1 MDPVQTSHDVS
12 KSKVADHAIRDS
24 ISNHGAERAFRIQFQ
39 SVSEFE
45 PAESQSTGLISSKS
59 LETDISLFQ
68 EDTGGAVRIGRV
80 IRRPEAELSL
90 RSRCNGVRG
99 QADQPRLSQ
108 LKQPIVRPELP
119 AGRDTKQR
127 RTVAVAVVARP
138 SFEEIPILES
148 KPEAAA
154 DRPTR
159 NAYDSW

>member
-68 EDTGGAVRIGRV
+68 EDTGGAGRVCRV
-80 IRRPEAELSL
+80 IRRSQAQLSL
-90 RSRCNGVRG
+90 RGRGKGVRG
-99 QADQPRLSQ
+99 EAGQPRL
-108 LKQPIVRPELP
+108 
-119 AGRDTKQR
+119 
-127 RTVAVAVVARP
+127 
-138 SFEEIPILES
+138 
-148 KPEAAA
+148 
-154 DRPTR
+154 
-159 NAYDSW
+159 

>member
-80 IRRPEAELSL
+80 IRRSEAELSL
-90 RSRCNGVRG
+90 RSQCNGVRG

-108 LKQPIVRPELP
+108 PKQPLVRPELP
-119 AGRDTKQR
+119 AGRATKQPS
-127 RTVAVAVVARP
+127 TVAVPVGARP
-138 SFEEIPILES
+138 SMEEIPPRHS
-148 KPEAAA
+148 NP
-154 DRPTR
+154 
-159 NAYDSW
+159 

>member
-68 EDTGGAVRIGRV
+68 EDTGGAVPIGRV
-80 IRRPEAELSL
+80 IRRSEAQLFL
-90 RSRCNGVRG
+90 RSQCNCGRG
-99 QADQPRLSQ
+99 QADQPRLSPR
-108 LKQPIVRPELP
+108 KQPNDAPEMP
-119 AGRDTKQR
+119 AR
-127 RTVAVAVVARP
+127 RST
-138 SFEEIPILES
+138 
-148 KPEAAA
+148 
-154 DRPTR
+154 
-159 NAYDSW
+159 

>member
-68 EDTGGAVRIGRV
+68 EDTGGAVRNCRGKRCFQTQV
-80 IRRPEAELSL
+80 SFRCRCQML
-90 RSRCNGVRG
+90 RAQG
-99 QADQPRLSQ
+99 DQ
-108 LKQPIVRPELP
+108 
-119 AGRDTKQR
+119 
-127 RTVAVAVVARP
+127 
-138 SFEEIPILES
+138 
-148 KPEAAA
+148 
-154 DRPTR
+154 
-159 NAYDSW
+159 

>member
-68 EDTGGAVRIGRV
+68 EDTGGAVRIGRG

-90 RSRCNGVRG
+90 RSRGNGWCGEAGPPKLSPLKKPNVR
-99 QADQPRLSQ
+99 
-108 LKQPIVRPELP
+108 
-119 AGRDTKQR
+119 
-127 RTVAVAVVARP
+127 
-138 SFEEIPILES
+138 
-148 KPEAAA
+148 
-154 DRPTR
+154 
-159 NAYDSW
+159 

>member
-68 EDTGGAVRIGRV
+68 EDTGGAGRLGRV
-80 IRRPEAELSL
+80 IRPLELQMSL
-90 RSRCNGVRG
+90 RSRCNSGRG
-99 QADQPRLSQ
+99 HGHQPKLTQ
-108 LKQPIVRPELP
+108 LQQPIQPPEL
-119 AGRDTKQR
+119 R
-127 RTVAVAVVARP
+127 
-138 SFEEIPILES
+138 
-148 KPEAAA
+148 
-154 DRPTR
+154 
-159 NAYDSW
+159 

>member
-68 EDTGGAVRIGRV
+68 EDTGGAVRVGRV
-80 IRRPEAELSL
+80 IRRSEAELSL
-90 RSRCNGVRG
+90 RRRCNGLRRL
-99 QADQPRLSQ
+99 ADQPRLRQ
-108 LKQPIVRPELP
+108 LQQPNVR
-119 AGRDTKQR
+119 T
-127 RTVAVAVVARP
+127 
-138 SFEEIPILES
+138 EI
-148 KPEAAA
+148 A
-154 DRPTR
+154 
-159 NAYDSW
+159 